1 MLVPFRVGV
10 LCVCVSVQYVGL
22 KDSMIRSFMFHPID
36 MRTTD

>member
-10 LCVCVSVQYVGL
+10 LCCVCVQYVGL